1 MTGTT
6 LLHPGDPFP
15 ALVVNL
21 PGGRA
26 LHLPGDLA
34 GRFGI
39 VLFYRGARYPYCN
52 AQLSAFQRVPDGLAE
67 VDASILALSVND
79 EATTR
84 DLIARYGPAG
94 PDRSR
99 RRRHRGRRCDR
110 RVRQTPAGWAIVVFS
125 STALERL
132 VPQDVVGF
140 IRYLRG
146 HAPQPVLI
154 SGSEPSAT
162 CGWSCFCARVRD
174 LRKRCLK

>member
-6 LLHPGDPFP
+6 LLHPRDPFP

-34 GRFGI
+34 GRFGV
-39 VLFYRGARYPYCN
+39 VLLYRGARYPYRN

-67 VDASILALSVND
+67 VDASIPALSVND

-94 PDRSR
+94 LL
-99 RRRHRGRRCDR
+99 C
-110 RVRQTPAGWAIVVFS
+110 
-125 STALERL
+125 
-132 VPQDVVGF
+132 
-140 IRYLRG
+140 
-146 HAPQPVLI
+146 
-154 SGSEPSAT
+154 PSP
-162 CGWSCFCARVRD
+162 
-174 LRKRCLK
+174 